1 MLFHT
6 FKAVILL
13 AVVVSG
19 LPAFAQAAD
28 KPVDSRSISVTGY
41 GEAAGVPDQAQIS
54 AGVQTLATTVVESS
68 QRNQAIVE
76 RIMKALDEQGIEKQA
91 IQTANYSIWPDQR
104 QDPRGNGEIAITG
117 YNVNNIVN
125 VTVDDIDK
133 VSTVLAAITNAGAN
147 SIQGINFGVKDTASL
162 EQSARAAAMS
172 DARARAKALAE
183 LASVDLGEV
192 LTISMSAGGGP
203 PMPMMR
209 ESRFDT
215 ASAAPMPGIS
225 PGQLSVAVQVY
236 VTFAIR

>member
-1 MLFHT
+1 
-6 FKAVILL
+6 
-13 AVVVSG
+13 
-19 LPAFAQAAD
+19 
-28 KPVDSRSISVTGY
+28 
-41 GEAAGVPDQAQIS
+41 
-54 AGVQTLATTVVESS
+54 
-68 QRNQAIVE
+68 
-76 RIMKALDEQGIEKQA
+76 MKALDEQGIEKQA

-147 SIQGINFGVKDTASL
+147 SIQGINFGVKDTAAL
-162 EQSARAAAMS
+162 EQNARAAAMS
-172 DARARAKALAE
+172 DARARAKALAD
-183 LASVDLGEV
+183 LASVQLGEV

-209 ESRFDT
+209 ESRFDM
-215 ASAAPMPGIS
+215 ASAAPVPGIS
-225 PGQLSVAVQVY
+225 PGQLSVSVQVY